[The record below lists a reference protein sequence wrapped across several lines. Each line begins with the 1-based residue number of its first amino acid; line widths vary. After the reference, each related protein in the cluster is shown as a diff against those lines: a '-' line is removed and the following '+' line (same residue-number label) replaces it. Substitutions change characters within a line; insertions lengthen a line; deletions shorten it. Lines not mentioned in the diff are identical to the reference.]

1 MPEKKRRIVILS
13 EGYFGDLEA
22 KTASGLIMYKPE
34 DVVAVLDST
43 QAGKTVQKILGFG
56 GDIPVVAGFLYL
68 TNSNIAWMEWIISN
82 KDYKDNNRKEALKTL
97 ILGLENIALSVGK
110 DMIFNVSKS
119 KSLINIHKELGYTV
133 DESPSYEISKK
144 LI

>member
-1 MPEKKRRIVILS
+1 MELTVRALQESDWDILQ
-13 EGYFGDLEA
+13 EWWA
-22 KTASGLIMYKPE
+22 KWDWPKVTKEMLPLNGCGGLIVYK
-34 DVVAVLDST
+34 
-43 QAGKTVQKILGFG
+43 

-82 KDYKDNNRKEALKTL
+82 KDYKEDDRKKALEIL
-97 ILGLENIALSVGK
+97 ILGLEDIALSVGK
-110 DMIFNVSKS
+110 DIIFSVSKS

>member
-1 MPEKKRRIVILS
+1 MELQVRALQES
-13 EGYFGDLEA
+13 DWDTLQEWWA
-22 KTASGLIMYKPE
+22 KWDWPKVAKEMLPLNGCGGLIVYK
-34 DVVAVLDST
+34 
-43 QAGKTVQKILGFG
+43 

-82 KDYKDNNRKEALKTL
+82 KDYKDNDRKEALKTL
-97 ILGLENIALSVGK
+97 ILELENIALSVGK